1 MSVRRP
7 CCVGSICV
15 LVYLV
20 GGVVVAAAVTVV
32 GLRPVL
38 QQQIRCFQCCCPD
51 GAALQHFCWS
61 VKRHESESAGCVHG
75 WGFGSGPQMRKASM
89 CQDYC
94 GISRLWAPVC
104 LKQSDSPNYQKKTV
118 LHLTELKRL

>member
-20 GGVVVAAAVTVV
+20 EGVVAAAAAVTAV

-38 QQQIRCFQCCCPD
+38 SQQIRCLQCCCPD
-51 GAALQHFCWS
+51 GAASQRFCWS
-61 VKRHESESAGCVHG
+61 VKRHVSESAGCVRG
-75 WGFGSGPQMRKASM
+75 WGFGSGPRTRKASM

-94 GISRLWAPVC
+94 WISR
-104 LKQSDSPNYQKKTV
+104 
-118 LHLTELKRL
+118 